1 MSPVHRL
8 PAGGKLV
15 GLVVLTS
22 VLVILRSPWVL
33 LGGVVV
39 VLGGYAVAGL
49 GPRRVWAVV
58 RPLRWFVL
66 VLVAFQWWTAGW
78 QTMVL
83 VVGTL
88 VVAVLAAGLVTA
100 STSTTALLDAV
111 VAGLRP
117 ARPLG
122 VDPERVG
129 LTFSLAVRALPVIQH
144 AFGEALDARKARGL
158 GRSARALLT
167 PVVVRTIR
175 HAERTGEALA
185 ARGLD
190 D

>member
-1 MSPVHRL
+1 MTLVHRL
-8 PAGGKLV
+8 PAGAKLLGLLV
-15 GLVVLTS
+15 LTTVLVVF
-22 VLVILRSPWVL
+22 RSPWVL
-33 LGGVVV
+33 LGGAVL

-49 GPRRVWAVV
+49 GPRRLWAVV
-58 RPLRWFVL
+58 RPLRWFVV
-66 VLVAFQWWTAGW
+66 VLVVFQWWSAGW
-78 QTMVL
+78 QTMVV

-88 VVAVLAAGLVTA
+88 VVAVMAAGLVTA
-100 STSTTALLDAV
+100 TTSTSALLDAV

-117 ARPLG
+117 LRPLG
-122 VDPERVG
+122 VDAERVG
-129 LTFSLAVRALPVIQH
+129 LTFSLAIRALPVIQH
-144 AFGEALDARKARGL
+144 AFDEAQDARKARGL
-158 GRSARALLT
+158 GRSTRALVT